1 MIRAGRL
8 RNTVEVQQ
16 RTSVRDAS
24 GGESVTWLTLTT
36 ISAGIVP
43 LSGRER
49 LLADQVQ
56 GDVSH
61 RITIRNYADGLTPKY
76 RFKFGSRIFNIS
88 SIINVNERNR
98 KMECLCNE
106 EV

>member
-1 MIRAGRL
+1 MRAGRL
-8 RNTVEVQQ
+8 RHTVDIQL
-16 RTSVRDAS
+16 RTTVRDAV
-24 GGESVTWLTLTT
+24 GGEAVTWLT
-36 ISAGIVP
+36 INAVRASIEP

-61 RITIRNYADGLTPKY
+61 RIRIRYYADGLTPKH
-76 RFKFGSRIFNIS
+76 RFKLGSRVFNIS
-88 SIINVNERNR
+88 SVRNVGERNR
-98 KMECLCNE
+98 EMETLCNE